1 MKIKDLIVHL
11 QTLEQDRELIL
22 LLSDYVGRDSSK
34 MIDEHTIKS
43 ENLFMCK
50 ANGLQSL
57 IIKEKNKDSGK
68 LKCYVV
74 RMEV

>member
-57 IIKEKNKDSGK
+57 IVKEKNKDSGK